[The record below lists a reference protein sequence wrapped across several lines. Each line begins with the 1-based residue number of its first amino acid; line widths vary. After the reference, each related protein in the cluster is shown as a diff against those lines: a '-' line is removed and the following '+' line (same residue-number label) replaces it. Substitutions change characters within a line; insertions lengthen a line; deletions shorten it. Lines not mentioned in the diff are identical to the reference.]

1 MALLIFHSSC
11 IGYVLSLARMGL
23 FHGTF
28 KLRQENFKEE
38 CAYILRLIG
47 ALYLVEEGLRAR
59 EASADEVLAERQ
71 SRSVPILA
79 ELHKYLLIKQ
89 RNCTPK
95 SGLGKCAFCSSRPKE
110 LAIYKQR
117 YIR

>member
-1 MALLIFHSSC
+1 MREGSFMKI
-11 IGYVLSLARMGL
+11 
-23 FHGTF
+23 
-28 KLRQENFKEE
+28 KDNFKEE

-59 EASADEVLAERQ
+59 EASVDKVLAERQ
-71 SRSVPILA
+71 SRSIPLLA

-95 SGLGKCAFCSSRPKE
+95 KRKSHDKKNSFPIDSKYNSLISKIETFN
-110 LAIYKQR
+110 KQKKK
-117 YIR
+117 

>member
-1 MALLIFHSSC
+1 MVH
-11 IGYVLSLARMGL
+11 LACWAHARRK
-23 FHGTF
+23 FYEI
-28 KLRQENFKEE
+28 KENFKEE

-89 RNCTPK
+89 RNYTPK